1 MTAKARSPR
10 QNHHAH
16 GFTLIELMIVIAI
29 VGILASIAMPSY
41 RDYVRKANMTEVT
54 TLVGG
59 LKTKLIEFYNLNGR
73 WPTQAEGEA
82 DLGLGAAD
90 TYETDVIDSVFVTD
104 NIAGF
109 GRIIVDV
116 KAEAFG
122 TAGRVRFALS
132 DTGSMINTTFCADS
146 WPTDARLQPFLSSGY

>member
-1 MTAKARSPR
+1 MHRDAR
-10 QNHHAH
+10 

-41 RDYVRKANMTEVT
+41 RDYVRKANMAEVT
-54 TLVGG
+54 QLVGG
-59 LKTKLIEFYNLNGR
+59 VKTKLLEFYNLNGR
-73 WPTQAEGEA
+73 WPTQAEGES

-90 TYETDVIDSVFVTD
+90 AYETDVIDSMFVTD

-122 TAGRVRFALS
+122 TAGRVRFAMA
-132 DTGSMINTTFCADS
+132 DTGSMISTPFCAAS
-146 WPTDARLQPFLSSGY
+146 GPTDAHLQAYLSDGC